1 MRKNLFIALEGIDG
15 SGKSTQAKML
25 AATMQ
30 ANGHKVYATFEP
42 TDRPIGAMIR
52 QILRGEMKA
61 DDRTI
66 AGLFVADRLDHL
78 LNEEDGIVRKLS
90 EGFNV
95 ITDRY
100 YFSSY
105 AYHGTHMNMDWV
117 IAANAMSA
125 DILRPDVNIFIDVP
139 PAISMQRVSKN
150 RSSTELYETLGNLEK
165 VREKFE
171 EAFVKLKDVERIV
184 TIDGSKSIN
193 EIAENIWDSVKEM
206 KACGL

>member
-1 MRKNLFIALEGIDG
+1 MRNNLFIALEGIDG
-15 SGKSTQAKML
+15 SGKSTQTKLL
-25 AATMQ
+25 AEKLVLCR
-30 ANGHKVYATFEP
+30 HKVHATFEP

-78 LNEEDGIVRKLS
+78 LNEDDGIIEKL
-90 EGFNV
+90 EQGVTV

-125 DILRPDVNIFIDVP
+125 EILKPDVNVFIDVTP
-139 PAISMQRVSKN
+139 EISMQRVSRN
-150 RSSTELYETLGNLEK
+150 RASTELYETLENLTN
-165 VREKFE
+165 VRAKFF
-171 EAFVKLKDVERIV
+171 EAFEKLKDRERVVI
-184 TIDGSKSIN
+184 IN
-193 EIAENIWDSVKEM
+193 GDQPIEKIGEDIWKQIQLLL
-206 KACGL
+206 K

>member
-1 MRKNLFIALEGIDG
+1 MRNNLFIALEGIDG
-15 SGKSTQAKML
+15 SGKSTQTKLL
-25 AATMQ
+25 AEKLVLCR
-30 ANGHKVYATFEP
+30 HKVHATFEP

-78 LNEEDGIVRKLS
+78 LNEDNGIIKKL
-90 EGFNV
+90 EQGTTV

-125 DILRPDVNIFIDVP
+125 EILKPDVNIFIDVTP
-139 PAISMQRVSKN
+139 EISMQRVSRN
-150 RSSTELYETLGNLEK
+150 RASTELYETLENLTN
-165 VREKFE
+165 VRAKFF
-171 EAFVKLKDVERIV
+171 EAFEKLKDTERVVI
-184 TIDGSKSIN
+184 IN
-193 EIAENIWDSVKEM
+193 GDQPIEKIGEDIWKQIQLLL
-206 KACGL
+206 K

>member
-1 MRKNLFIALEGIDG
+1 MRNNLFIALEGIDG
-15 SGKSTQAKML
+15 SGKSTQTKLL
-25 AATMQ
+25 AEKLVSFR
-30 ANGHKVYATFEP
+30 HKVHATFEP

-78 LNEEDGIVRKLS
+78 LNEDNGIIKKL
-90 EGFNV
+90 EQGTTV

-125 DILRPDVNIFIDVP
+125 EILKPDVNIFIDVTP
-139 PAISMQRVSKN
+139 EISMQRVSRN
-150 RSSTELYETLGNLEK
+150 RASTELYETLENLTN
-165 VREKFE
+165 VRAKFF
-171 EAFVKLKDVERIV
+171 EAFEKLKDTERVVI
-184 TIDGSKSIN
+184 IN
-193 EIAENIWDSVKEM
+193 GDQPIEKIGEDIWKQIQLLL
-206 KACGL
+206 K

>member
-1 MRKNLFIALEGIDG
+1 MRNNLFIALEGIDG
-15 SGKSTQAKML
+15 SGKSTQTKLL
-25 AATMQ
+25 AEKLVSSR
-30 ANGHKVYATFEP
+30 HKVHATFEP

-78 LNEEDGIVRKLS
+78 LNEDNGIIKKL
-90 EGFNV
+90 EQGTTV

-125 DILRPDVNIFIDVP
+125 EILKPDVNVFIDVTP
-139 PAISMQRVSKN
+139 EISMQRVSRN
-150 RSSTELYETLGNLEK
+150 RASTELYETLENLTN
-165 VREKFE
+165 VRAKFF
-171 EAFVKLKDVERIV
+171 EAFEKLKDTERVVI
-184 TIDGSKSIN
+184 IN
-193 EIAENIWDSVKEM
+193 GDQPIEKIGEDIWKQVQLLLK
-206 KACGL
+206 